1 MMLRLDMKMFEN
13 WRNRWWNV
21 PSVQI
26 KLYLRMRT
34 SVRWFGAGCA
44 VKKVSESFVLS
55 RCIVWKYNDSFV
67 LPLFPFLNEQAA
79 LVYHAYVNC

>member
-1 MMLRLDMKMFEN
+1 MVD
-13 WRNRWWNV
+13 V

-34 SVRWFGAGCA
+34 SVRRFGAGFA

-55 RCIVWKYNDSFV
+55 RCIVWKCNDSFV

-79 LVYHAYVNC
+79 LVYEAYVNC